1 VELNTE
7 APATPVFLPRQRKF
21 VVGVDPGKS
30 ADPTAICVL
39 EHIKGVLD
47 YRSEF
52 DRHCDIIGPPQ
63 KPAERFLV
71 RHLQRLKLG
80 TSYVDV
86 AAHIRDL
93 MSRPPLCGDD
103 LGVKPAELVVDQTG
117 VGAAVVDLFEAIGL
131 RPIKIVITAGNR
143 VEAKGFLRNGQA
155 SLFHV
160 PKTILISDL
169 DAALHTGDLKIA
181 PALLEAGALQ
191 EELKDFQRSLSAV
204 GRSTYSAREGKSD
217 DLVLAVSYAVW
228 WAKRPPPPVTSF
240 STYSASAPPT
250 EFSGVQ
256 NSGR

>member
-1 VELNTE
+1 MELNTE

-30 ADPTAICVL
+30 ADPTAIAVV

-52 DRHCDIIGPPQ
+52 DRHTGVERIPQ

-86 AAHIRDL
+86 AAHVRDL

-103 LGVKPAELVVDQTG
+103 RVKPAALVVDQTG

-131 RPIKIVITAGNR
+131 RPIKIVITAGLK

-160 PKTILISDL
+160 PKTILISDV
-169 DAALHTGDLKIA
+169 DAALHTGELKIA
-181 PALLEAGALQ
+181 PALQDAGALQ

-217 DLVLAVSYAVW
+217 DLVLALSYAVW
-228 WAKRPPPPVTSF
+228 FAKRPPPPVMQF

-250 EFSGVQ
+250 SFSNTQV
-256 NSGR
+256 SGR